1 VSTALITSFSAAGQ
15 LLAMPAAL
23 AAPLLM
29 ARLGL
34 GRTVVLG
41 YQRFFFVAA
50 ALTASGGLLF
60 WAYFRVPRGELA
72 HSASLKSL

>member
-1 VSTALITSFSAAGQ
+1 MAIGLSWSITTLAGGY
-15 LLAMPAAL
+15 MI
-23 AAPLLM
+23 
-29 ARLGL
+29 
-34 GRTVVLG
+34 TNLG

-72 HSASLKSL
+72 HSASMDSTVGYDAYG